1 MTSAIFVLPALPLND
16 YEEIIGTEIRSL
28 IAMYTYKLNERLSIV
43 IAVLVIYIANLGK

>member
-16 YEEIIGTEIRSL
+16 YEEIIGTAIRSL